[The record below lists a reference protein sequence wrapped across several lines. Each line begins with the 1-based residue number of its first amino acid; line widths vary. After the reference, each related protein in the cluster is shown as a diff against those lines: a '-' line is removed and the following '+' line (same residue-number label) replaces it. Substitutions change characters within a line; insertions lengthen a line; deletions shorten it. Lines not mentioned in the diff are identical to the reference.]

1 MTLCIP
7 EMITNTLCTLSTNTT
22 GELDVLGHDGDA
34 FGMDSAQVGI
44 LKQTHQVSF
53 TGLLQQQRLDLM
65 MRSKNYQLQQNSVQV
80 PDP

>member
-7 EMITNTLCTLSTNTT
+7 EMTTNTLCTLSTNTT
-22 GELDVLGHDGDA
+22 GELDVLGHDGDT

-53 TGLLQQQRLDLM
+53 TGLL
-65 MRSKNYQLQQNSVQV
+65 
-80 PDP
+80 